1 MQTTMK
7 LHPWLRP
14 SFRSNLCPP
23 QILVFFVALL
33 LVKWPAGAAKLQFA
47 GAPAELVISEISER
61 TLRVTLSPLDE
72 HGQPW
77 PAPRSAVLAP
87 FSSKV
92 SFRAR
97 ELAAE
102 KSLRIGKLHVVVRA
116 EPLTISVRG
125 ADGKLVQELVFTDLE
140 GTNFVSFRTDAPV
153 LGLGEGANQFDRRG
167 HFYRMI
173 NGQIAPF
180 LATHGGTIPVP
191 FLIGTDGWGIFVY
204 QPWGEFD
211 LRGKTGR
218 FLPGK
223 ESVGRVP
230 MDVFL
235 VSMVTPKDALA
246 EYIGLTGTPVMPPK
260 WVMGYIQSHRTLL
273 GPDDALQ
280 IARTFRQ
287 KQLPC
292 DALIYLGTGYCT
304 NGWNV
309 VNGTID
315 FNTNSFPQPAEQIKA
330 LQAEHFRVILHVNQ
344 APRNLFGTTVGPA
357 FSAPPAVGAGAGD
370 PFSRGP
376 YLTRSERQALGVPV
390 ATGTAEDYKSLLHI
404 RNYWT
409 WHRPVFALGVDG
421 WWPDDGDELPI
432 EARIARHVTY
442 YEGPLLER
450 PNERPWSLHRNGYA
464 GVARFGGWIWSGDT
478 QSRWATLA
486 AHVPVGLN
494 YSLSLTPFWGTDIAG
509 FVPTD
514 DLTGELYVRWFQF
527 AAFNP
532 LFRSHGR
539 TWHLRLPWGWNTG
552 ESGPLETN
560 WRPNPNE
567 LHNVEVEPIC
577 RKYLELRYRL
587 LPFNYTIARE
597 ARDTGLP
604 MMRALW
610 LHYPNDPEAVK
621 LGTEYLWGRDLLIA
635 PVVEKGAKSRRVYL
649 PEGKWSDW
657 WTGEKLAGKRWVE
670 RPVDLA
676 TMPIY
681 ARAGAIIPLDPV
693 RQYTSQP
700 VTKPTLIRVYPGANG
715 EFTLYDDDGRSL
727 GYLNGSDSRETW
739 IRFRWQDAARKLTIE
754 PDRRMKKWPGET
766 RILDVEVAGNKLPA
780 KRVEFRG
787 RRIDV
792 LTQRLGA
799 DKD

>member
-1 MQTTMK
+1 MK
-7 LHPWLRP
+7 LYRCLPRVFERTH
-14 SFRSNLCPP
+14 LCLSHIFGGFLLLLI
-23 QILVFFVALL
+23 QCQGSAAGTLVF
-33 LVKWPAGAAKLQFA
+33 AGK
-47 GAPAELVISEISER
+47 PSELVISQVSEH

-72 HGQPW
+72 QGDPRLE
-77 PAPRSAVLAP
+77 PRSAVLVQFP
-87 FSSKV
+87 SKV
-92 SFRAR
+92 ALRTR
-97 ELAAE
+97 ELVGE
-102 KSLRIGKLHVVVRA
+102 RKFQVGKLHVAVKPDPLTVSVRA
-116 EPLTISVRG
+116 AT
-125 ADGKLVQELVFTDLE
+125 GKLVQELAFHDLD
-140 GTNFVSFRTDAPV
+140 GTNSVSFHMDAPV

-167 HFYRMI
+167 QFYRMI

-180 LATHGGTIPVP
+180 LGTHGATIPVP
-191 FLIGTDGWGIFVY
+191 LLIGADGWTLFVY

-211 LRGKTGR
+211 LRGDKGR

-223 ESVGRVP
+223 DSAGKGP
-230 MDVFL
+230 IDMFL
-235 VSMVTPKDALA
+235 VSMSEPADALA
-246 EYIGLTGTPVMPPK
+246 EYIRITGKPVMPPK

-273 GPDDALQ
+273 GPDDALG
-280 IARTFRQ
+280 IARTFRE
-287 KQLPC
+287 KKLPC
-292 DALIYLGTGYCT
+292 DALIYLGTGYCS

-315 FNTNSFPQPAEQIKA
+315 FNTNAFPRPAEQIKA
-330 LQAEHFRVILHVNQ
+330 LQDEHFKVILHVNQ
-344 APRNLFGTTVGPA
+344 APRNLFGTTVGSTL
-357 FSAPPAVGAGAGD
+357 FSTDGVSRANL
-370 PFSRGP
+370 FSRGP

-390 ATGTAEDYKSLLHI
+390 ATGMADDYKSPLHI

-409 WHRPVFALGVDG
+409 WHRPVFSIGVDG

-432 EARIARHVTY
+432 EARIARHVAY

-450 PNERPWSLHRNGYA
+450 PNQRPWSLHRNGYA
-464 GVARFGGWIWSGDT
+464 GVARYGGWIWSGDT
-478 QSRWATLA
+478 LSRWATLA
-486 AHVPVGLN
+486 AHVPVGVN

-514 DLTGELYVRWFQF
+514 DLTGELYVRWFEF

-560 WRPNPNE
+560 WRPNPEE
-567 LHNVEVEPIC
+567 LHNAEVEPIC
-577 RKYLELRYRL
+577 KKYLELRYRL
-587 LPFNYTIARE
+587 LPYNYTAARE

-610 LHYPNDPEAVK
+610 LHYPNDPEAVR

-649 PEGKWSDW
+649 PEGQWFDW
-657 WTGEKLAGKRWVE
+657 WTGEKLDGHRWIE
-670 RPVDLA
+670 RSVDLS
-676 TMPIY
+676 TTPIY

-700 VTKPTLIRVYPGANG
+700 LSEPTLIRIYPGADG
-715 EFTLYDDDGRSL
+715 EFTLYDDDGETL
-727 GYLNGSDSRETW
+727 GYRDDSDPKETW
-739 IRFRWQDAARKLTIE
+739 IHFRWQDRAGKLIIE
-754 PDRRMKKWPGET
+754 PDPRMKRWPGGT
-766 RILDVEVAGNKLPA
+766 RALNVELSADPGKT
-780 KRVEFRG
+780 KQIEFRG
-787 RRIDV
+787 RRTE
-792 LTQRLGA
+792 LFTQRLGK